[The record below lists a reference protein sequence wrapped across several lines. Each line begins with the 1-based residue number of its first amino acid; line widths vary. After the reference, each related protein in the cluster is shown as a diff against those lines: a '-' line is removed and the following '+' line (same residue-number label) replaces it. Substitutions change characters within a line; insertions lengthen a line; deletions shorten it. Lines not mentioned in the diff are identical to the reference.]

1 MAGKVKDA
9 LPWEMMGAETIFES
23 MQESVVFL
31 DLEGRIRQVN
41 KEFEKG
47 LGWERHEVIYKTI
60 LELGITTKEEYH
72 KIENEI
78 VPRLMRDG
86 SVRYFETIAIRKD
99 GGMFPVLM
107 SWSLIKDEE
116 GVPTGI
122 INVATDITERK
133 RIEENLRE
141 SEERYKAIFDTA
153 ANLILLSD
161 RDGRIMECNNRSRDV
176 LGYEPDELIG
186 TRKVELVHPDHM
198 EKAKVNHLETLRKGF
213 TYNRELRMIRK
224 DGSLIEANVNSSGLR
239 EENGEYT
246 RLISI
251 MEDITERKR
260 AEKEMRRQLMKF
272 DLKEGNVYLVEERA
286 PAMSLECMKDLLH
299 AGYRCLAI
307 ERTPEREFR
316 KILPGD
322 YDFLWLAEK
331 RAEGTSTPKF
341 GEMEHLV
348 EKLPPKVAI
357 HLERLDY
364 LTAKNGFKEML
375 TFVNHLV
382 EYAYLNDHIVIIS
395 MDPGMMDA
403 HDFSLIRKETEEVKL
418 RHIAKI
424 PPVLYDILKYVYG
437 NNKEGGKPS
446 YSDLGQQL
454 SISRPTVR
462 GRIMRLIDLGLVI
475 ERIKGRSKFVEL
487 TPKGIN
493 LFTT

>member
-1 MAGKVKDA
+1 MAGKVKDK
-9 LPWEMMGAETIFES
+9 LSLEKMGAEAIFEN

-47 LGWERHEVIYKTI
+47 LGWGRHEVIYKTI
-60 LELGITTKEEYH
+60 LELGITTKEEYN

-78 VPRLMRDG
+78 VPRLIRDG

-116 GVPTGI
+116 GVPSGI
-122 INVATDITERK
+122 INVATDITELK
-133 RIEENLRE
+133 RIERKLRE
-141 SEERYKAIFDTA
+141 SEERYKAIFETA

-161 RDGRIMECNNRSRDV
+161 RNGDIMECNNRSKDV

-186 TRKVELVHPDHM
+186 IPEMELVFPDHRG
-198 EKAKVNHLETLRKGF
+198 KAKVKHLETLRKGF

-251 MEDITERKR
+251 IEDVTERKR
-260 AEKEMRRQLMKF
+260 AEKEMKRRLMKF
-272 DLKEGNVYLVEERA
+272 DLKEGYVYLVKECA
-286 PAMSLECMKDLLH
+286 PAMSLECMRDLLH
-299 AGYRCLAI
+299 AGYRGLAI
-307 ERTPEREFR
+307 GRTPEREFR
-316 KILPGD
+316 KNLPGD
-322 YDFLWLAEK
+322 YDFLWLADK
-331 RAEGTSTPKF
+331 RAEGTITPKF
-341 GEMEHLV
+341 GEMKHLV
-348 EKLPPKVAI
+348 EELPPKVAI

-364 LTAKNGFKEML
+364 LTAKNGFKETL

-403 HDFSLIRKETEEVKL
+403 QDFSLISKETEEVKL
-418 RHIAKI
+418 RHIARI
-424 PPVLYDILKYVYG
+424 PPVLYDILKYVYS
-437 NNKEGGKPS
+437 NNKEGAEPT
-446 YSDLGQQL
+446 YSDIGQQL

-462 GRIMRLIDLGLVI
+462 ARITRLMYLGLVT
-475 ERIKGRSKFVEL
+475 ERVKGRSKFVEL